1 MCRDP
6 RASVSAQSVAQPWHY
21 VVDEGVKDALSRQT
35 IVDRV
40 LAVFPGVTRPQID
53 GRISRRRQLT
63 RLQDNLAVAD
73 WESRVERAKEDLA
86 VKADVY
92 DWLRPVE
99 LPAPDRPRVTGKPN
113 PYTLVIGDMHFPTH
127 DERTLSI
134 FLQTVAAL
142 KPRRVI
148 LNGDTVDLLAVS
160 KYPKD
165 ARARFTW
172 KLRDEVAAFHSFLR
186 DLHGLGDAWN
196 LEVVETTA
204 NHSGSGTASR
214 WWRYLSDRCP
224 ELLGHDEAEERL
236 SYEAWFFPKW
246 SSIRIVPSLVI
257 ADDLLVIHG
266 DMARAN
272 GGYSARGH
280 AEKWQSSTL
289 NNHTHRSGSS
299 IRRLPAVGSRPEGI
313 RRAYEIG
320 CACDLSPVYSSAP
333 DWANGFAVISHDEPA
348 GLYGVELVQVVGGR
362 ASVAALGSSLAA

>member
-1 MCRDP
+1 M
-6 RASVSAQSVAQPWHY
+6 SAKAVAQPWHQIADDG
-21 VVDEGVKDALSRQT
+21 VAEGRHRQE

-40 LAVFPGVTRPQID
+40 LAVFPHLTRPQID

-63 RLQDNLAVAD
+63 RIADNLAASD

-86 VKADVY
+86 VRADVY

-99 LPAPDRPRVTGKPN
+99 LPAPEKHKVIGKPN
-113 PYTLVIGDMHFPTH
+113 PYTLVISDQHFPSH
-127 DERTLSI
+127 DQPTLAI
-134 FLQTVAAL
+134 FLQSVAAL

-172 KLRDEVAAFHSFLR
+172 KLRDEVQAFHGFLR
-186 DLHGLGDAWN
+186 ELHGLGDAWDM
-196 LEVVETTA
+196 EVVETNS
-204 NHSGSGTASR
+204 NHAGNGTGGR

-224 ELLGHDEAEERL
+224 ELLGHDDAEAML
-236 SYEAWFFPKW
+236 SYERWFYPKW
-246 SSIRIVPSLVI
+246 SSITLVESVVI
-257 ADDLLVIHG
+257 ADDLLVLHG
-266 DMARAN
+266 DMVRGN
-272 GGYSARGH
+272 GGYTARGH

-289 NNHTHRSGSS
+289 NGHSHRLGSS

-313 RRAYEIG
+313 RRAYESG

-333 DWANGFAVISHDEPA
+333 DWSLGFAVIAHDDA
-348 GLYGVELVQVVGGR
+348 NASYGVELVNVVGKI
-362 ASVAALGSSLAA
+362 AVVAAIGASLAA

>member
-1 MCRDP
+1 M
-6 RASVSAQSVAQPWHY
+6 SAQPTSHPWHG
-21 VVDEGVKDALSRQT
+21 VVDTAVEEGLHRQQ

-40 LAVFPGVTRPQID
+40 LAVFPMITRPQID
-53 GRISRRRQLT
+53 GRISRRRQMQ
-63 RLQDNLAVAD
+63 RIADNLAASD
-73 WESRVERAKEDLA
+73 WETKVERAKEDLER
-86 VKADVY
+86 KAEVY

-113 PYTLVIGDMHFPTH
+113 PYTLVIGDMHFPSQC
-127 DERTLSI
+127 DRTLAI

-165 ARARFTW
+165 ARARFNW
-172 KLRDEVAAFHSFLR
+172 KLRDEVHAFHAFLR
-186 DLHGLGDAWN
+186 QLHGIGDAWEM
-196 LEVVETTA
+196 EVVETTA

-214 WWRYLSDRCP
+214 WWRYLSERCP
-224 ELLGHDEAEERL
+224 ELLGHDDAEERL
-236 SYEAWFFPKW
+236 SYENWFFPKW
-246 SSIRIVPSLVI
+246 SSIRIVESLVI

-299 IRRLPAVGSRPEGI
+299 IKRLPAVGSRPEGI

-362 ASVAALGSSLAA
+362 ASVAALGGSLAA

>member
-1 MCRDP
+1 MT
-6 RASVSAQSVAQPWHY
+6 AQAVSQPWHGI
-21 VVDEGVKDALSRQT
+21 VDDAVTDGLHRQQ

-40 LAVFPGVTRPQID
+40 LAVFPQLTRPQID

-63 RLQDNLAVAD
+63 RIADNLAASE

-86 VKADVY
+86 VRADVY

-99 LPAPDRPRVTGKPN
+99 LPAPDKHKVIGKPN
-113 PYTLVIGDMHFPTH
+113 AFTLVIGDMHFPQQ
-127 DERTLSI
+127 DDRTLAI

-148 LNGDTVDLLAVS
+148 LNGDTVDLLSVS

-165 ARARFTW
+165 ARARFNW
-172 KLRDEVAAFHSFLR
+172 KLRDEVQAFHGFLHQ
-186 DLHGLGDAWN
+186 LHSIGDAWG
-196 LEVVETTA
+196 LEVVETDA

-224 ELLGHDEAEERL
+224 ELLGHDEAEANL
-236 SYEAWFFPKW
+236 SYEKWFFPKW
-246 SSIRIVPSLVI
+246 SSITIVPSLVI

-289 NNHTHRSGSS
+289 NNHTHRAGSS
-299 IRRLPAVGSRPEGI
+299 VKRIPAVGTRPEGI

-320 CACDLSPVYSSAP
+320 CACDLSPVYASAP
-333 DWANGFAVISHDEPA
+333 DWCNGWGIVSHDDA
-348 GLYGVELVQVVGGR
+348 NKSYGVEIVQVVGGR